1 MAEDKVYAHTRIAK
15 RVLYFGAATKRPNA
29 RCLSRKEFF
38 AFSHIHRWFVVFVC
52 VLVKEL
58 MLLCVLLW
66 AVEPIARIICLI
78 WIYECLQH
86 HGYIWNEEAD
96 MIFSALRFFF
106 SREINAIANLGLLG
120 WIFICGN
127 ERAYEWVNTYQRI
140 HRHSYSCTGQ
150 RHRCR
155 CHHLHTEMTSIRPN
169 SFDIGRRCN
178 RRYKNMNMC

>member
-1 MAEDKVYAHTRIAK
+1 MAEVKVYAHTRIAK

-96 MIFSALRFFF
+96 MIFSALRLFFF
-106 SREINAIANLGLLG
+106 LGKLMPLPIWDNWGGFLFVEMKGHMNGLILTNESIGTATVVLGNAIDAGAT
-120 WIFICGN
+120 IC
-127 ERAYEWVNTYQRI
+127 T
-140 HRHSYSCTGQ
+140 
-150 RHRCR
+150 
-155 CHHLHTEMTSIRPN
+155 
-169 SFDIGRRCN
+169 RR
-178 RRYKNMNMC
+178 